1 MAVKSA
7 WGGGGVWG
15 ATASKAGDVADY
27 EGEDAC
33 GICLNAPEAVSL
45 QPCKHKICEA
55 CVARMRY
62 QLISKASNVC
72 VDMLVGAWTWLHEPT
87 QAFTHVL
94 NTYLNACLART
105 SWHVLPPWPATDF
118 GSLGQCRLTTV
129 SPVPSAAAWWLG
141 TGHGRVSCSI
151 PPILQHCHVC
161 KPTNSPASGTRS
173 AALQAADTSGTF
185 ELHSIG
191 L

>member
-15 ATASKAGDVADY
+15 ATASKAGDAADY

-62 QLISKASNVC
+62 QLISKAS
-72 VDMLVGAWTWLHEPT
+72 LHGHARWRMDVAT
-87 QAFTHVL
+87 RTHAG
-94 NTYLNACLART
+94 LNAQRMFWLAQAGT
-105 SWHVLPPWPATDF
+105 SCRHGQRLISAPWANA
-118 GSLGQCRLTTV
+118 G
-129 SPVPSAAAWWLG
+129 
-141 TGHGRVSCSI
+141 
-151 PPILQHCHVC
+151 
-161 KPTNSPASGTRS
+161 
-173 AALQAADTSGTF
+173 
-185 ELHSIG
+185 
-191 L
+191 

>member
-141 TGHGRVSCSI
+141 TRARTSELFHPTYSATLSC
-151 PPILQHCHVC
+151 
-161 KPTNSPASGTRS
+161 
-173 AALQAADTSGTF
+173 LQADQLACFWHTQCRFAGSGHF
-185 ELHSIG
+185 WNL
-191 L
+191 